1 VSEYH
6 VSPQNAYFRFTA
18 STAEKKKRHF
28 DGSFIYVIFP
38 TVIDTTIPGNVK
50 VGLAMLGKTVFFLT
64 EIISFKELV

>member
-1 VSEYH
+1 MFHLRMRISDSLH
-6 VSPQNAYFRFTA
+6 QQLK
-18 STAEKKKRHF
+18 KKKRHF